1 MSTEPKKSMG
11 LSTKIIGAALASIV
25 AVVAINYVVFL
36 RGYSQDMEEA
46 LVRKA
51 AAFTAVA
58 EETKNHVSEMQSKG
72 AFNSEALLAE
82 ALEQVKNGA
91 NYTET
96 KFYTTIPV
104 VAGWNSAGDA
114 AAHEGI
120 DFKVPAFDARNPKNE
135 LQPDSFRGKMLRELE
150 EMARQGKSDSLA
162 RIDED
167 TNALHYM
174 RAIKLDESC
183 MMCHGDPARYDARDE
198 KGNFDG
204 KDPLGFA
211 MEGWK
216 PGDVHGAYEVVMPL
230 APMQAQQ
237 MAFFRTG
244 MYFTIPSLILV
255 GLGFV
260 WGMRQM
266 FGKPLDRLVNSLK
279 EIATGNGDLTKRL
292 NLNRGDEIGA
302 LSHWFDTFVDG
313 MNKLIVQI
321 GRVTHEVAGASTEI
335 AAASEEMAAGLSRQ
349 QDQASRVSAAV
360 EEMTASVAEVA
371 QKAGAASS
379 AAGASRQDS
388 LGGSDVVEQTVTE
401 IKAIADQVSQSA
413 AAVSTLG
420 KKSEEIGQII
430 KVINDIADQTNLLAL
445 NAAIEAARAGEHGRG
460 FAVVADEV
468 RKLAERTTKAT
479 EEVSTSIR
487 EIQEQT
493 VNAVERIQAG
503 SARMDH
509 GVELANSAGQ
519 ALGRISQS
527 SEGLAGMI
535 SSIAAAADQQSAASG
550 DIAKSIEQMAAVTRE
565 SAQGAGQASEAAS
578 LLSQQAEKLRE
589 LVGRFQV

>member
-1 MSTEPKKSMG
+1 
-11 LSTKIIGAALASIV
+11 
-25 AVVAINYVVFL
+25 
-36 RGYSQDMEEA
+36 
-46 LVRKA
+46 
-51 AAFTAVA
+51 
-58 EETKNHVSEMQSKG
+58 
-72 AFNSEALLAE
+72 
-82 ALEQVKNGA
+82 
-91 NYTET
+91 
-96 KFYTTIPV
+96 
-104 VAGWNSAGDA
+104 
-114 AAHEGI
+114 
-120 DFKVPAFDARNPKNE
+120 
-135 LQPDSFRGKMLRELE
+135 
-150 EMARQGKSDSLA
+150 
-162 RIDED
+162 
-167 TNALHYM
+167 
-174 RAIKLDESC
+174 
-183 MMCHGDPARYDARDE
+183 
-198 KGNFDG
+198 
-204 KDPLGFA
+204 
-211 MEGWK
+211 
-216 PGDVHGAYEVVMPL
+216 
-230 APMQAQQ
+230 
-237 MAFFRTG
+237 
-244 MYFTIPSLILV
+244 
-255 GLGFV
+255 
-260 WGMRQM
+260 
-266 FGKPLDRLVNSLK
+266 
-279 EIATGNGDLTKRL
+279 
-292 NLNRGDEIGA
+292 
-302 LSHWFDTFVDG
+302 
-313 MNKLIVQI
+313 
-321 GRVTHEVAGASTEI
+321 
-335 AAASEEMAAGLSRQ
+335 
-349 QDQASRVSAAV
+349 
-360 EEMTASVAEVA
+360 MTASVAEVA

-401 IKAIADQVSQSA
+401 IKAIADQVGQSA

-509 GVELANSAGQ
+509 GVQLANSAGQ